1 MVRTLPDP
9 INHATET
16 EENSFADALHFSKI
30 ESKIKASAAQAV
42 PRTSQRMPIPISC
55 RALSLSADS
64 QRCERSRTLL
74 FSDSF
79 DPRGFMNNSI
89 LCRLFPGDLGSDFE
103 RVGLSGADA
112 LSIGHAMVFSDGFPE
127 GGVARELA
135 KKGEILFRFRISQSR
150 FRAFRFRLRSESRRL
165 ILQLLNC
172 CNS

>member
-1 MVRTLPDP
+1 MSGETPCAPATVVRTLPDP
-9 INHATET
+9 INHTTET

-89 LCRLFPGDLGSDFE
+89 LCRLFPGDLVSPFE
-103 RVGLSGADA
+103 RVGSSGADA
-112 LSIGHAMVFSDGFPE
+112 LSIGHAMVFFRRLPR
-127 GGVARELA
+127 GGSGSQAREE
-135 KKGEILFRFRISQSR
+135 G
-150 FRAFRFRLRSESRRL
+150 
-165 ILQLLNC
+165 
-172 CNS
+172 